1 MEKIF
6 LEKLLKL
13 GRIPSGLLFYGK
25 EGSGKT
31 KTAIDFS
38 RGVLC
43 LNGKVWGCG
52 ECPSCRHINE
62 FEEKFWKG
70 ETENFKVYVEGEGKK
85 KFAYLMGEHPDFIFI
100 PPHGNYIKIDQVRAL
115 KDFAYIKPALSK
127 RKVIIIDDAHTMTNQ
142 AANALLKILEEP
154 PEDTTIILTT
164 SKRSAILPTILSRT
178 FQVEFKGFSKE
189 EIMKM
194 ANVSEEI
201 AEISEGSLKRALLL
215 KEKIEILS
223 KAKEFL
229 KMDPLKVYKIS
240 EEFDELESEDKKLFL
255 DILEHFLAKE
265 VLNGNDN
272 LSSVLDK
279 IRAFKEGIP
288 RGVNGT
294 LWLISIYSDLEVCYA
309 VSKS

>member
-1 MEKIF
+1 M
-6 LEKLLKL
+6 
-13 GRIPSGLLFYGK
+13 
-25 EGSGKT
+25 
-31 KTAIDFS
+31 
-38 RGVLC
+38 
-43 LNGKVWGCG
+43 
-52 ECPSCRHINE
+52 
-62 FEEKFWKG
+62 
-70 ETENFKVYVEGEGKK
+70 
-85 KFAYLMGEHPDFIFI
+85 
-100 PPHGNYIKIDQVRAL
+100 
-115 KDFAYIKPALSK
+115 
-127 RKVIIIDDAHTMTNQ
+127 
-142 AANALLKILEEP
+142 
-154 PEDTTIILTT
+154 
-164 SKRSAILPTILSRT
+164 
-178 FQVEFKGFSKE
+178 
-189 EIMKM
+189 
-194 ANVSEEI
+194 
-201 AEISEGSLKRALLL
+201 

-223 KAKEFL
+223 NAKEFL